1 MTNWHVAQT
10 INIGQLRVEA
20 VSNSAVLQIGC
31 AGSIQAL
38 SQLYNTGGFTE
49 PAPEIGEVGEALS
62 SLSLVPLPN
71 PT

>member
-1 MTNWHVAQT
+1 MMTLNVKQT

-31 AGSIQAL
+31 AGSIQSL

>member
-1 MTNWHVAQT
+1 MTHLHVMQT

-20 VSNSAVLQIGC
+20 VTNSAVLQIGC
-31 AGSIQAL
+31 AGSIQSL

-49 PAPEIGEVGEALS
+49 PTPEIGEVGEALS

>member
-1 MTNWHVAQT
+1 MIWNIHQT
-10 INIGQLRVEA
+10 ISIGQLRVDG
-20 VSNSAVLQIGC
+20 VTNSSVLQIGS

-49 PAPEIGEVGEALS
+49 PAAELTEAS
-62 SLSLVPLPN
+62 TAISLVPLPN